1 MGMNCLR
8 SFAVVLGI
16 AACLSSCGYDYDEQQ
31 VVLARGES
39 FRGRTLVKVESDG
52 VRLTRSADREAGS
65 RFYSLEG
72 RSHMGGSHSLG
83 NNESVRIVSLD
94 PRAQKAE
101 LEFSWL
107 ESVGPLT
114 MPPF

>member
-1 MGMNCLR
+1 
-8 SFAVVLGI
+8 
-16 AACLSSCGYDYDEQQ
+16 
-31 VVLARGES
+31 LARGES
-39 FRGRTLVKVESDG
+39 FRGRTLVKVERDG
-52 VRLTRSADREAGS
+52 VRLARSANREAGS
-65 RFYSLEG
+65 TFYSVEG

-107 ESVGPLT
+107 ESVGRLT